1 MPHVSRDRVT
11 AFTDAAVAI
20 ALTLLVLPL
29 IDTVRDAAAH
39 KPAPLPLHELLHAHA
54 RDFLAFCLSFV
65 VIARFWRVH
74 RRLFDS
80 LAHLDEVLV
89 TVTLA
94 WLFGIVFL
102 PVPTAA
108 LVAAEDAARGAAALY
123 AMNLAFIAV
132 TALALTVWA
141 ARRPGLWENEVDGEH
156 LVAAVPRSAGATV
169 LFAAV
174 VPFALWLGQW
184 ALLLLLLLG
193 PAQRLGE
200 WVAGRIGHRQT
211 AKS

>member
-1 MPHVSRDRVT
+1 MT

-29 IDTVRDAAAH
+29 IDTVRDAAAEH
-39 KPAPLPLHELLHAHA
+39 PPASLHTLLHVHA
-54 RDFLAFCLSFV
+54 RDFFAFTLSFV

-80 LAHLDEVLV
+80 LAHLDEGLV
-89 TVTLA
+89 TATLA

-108 LVAAEDAARGAAALY
+108 LVVAEDAGRGASALY
-123 AMNLAFIAV
+123 AMNLAFIAL
-132 TALALTVWA
+132 TALVLTVWI
-141 ARRPGLWENEVDGEH
+141 ARRPGLWESEADGEH
-156 LVAAVPRSAGATV
+156 LRTAVPRSTGATV
-169 LFAAV
+169 LMAAT

-184 ALLLLLLLG
+184 ALLLLVLLG
-193 PAQRLGE
+193 PVQRLAE
-200 WVAGRIGHRQT
+200 WLAGRAGHRQT